1 MTQQSQKQPQ
11 TIEKPRFSIIMV
23 DYDQSVNRD
32 YMRRAIRSLMVQTL
46 SSFEIILLHDGPKER
61 PYQEELDEDQISA
74 IDHIVI
80 TEERYNNWGHSL
92 RDMGIRKA
100 QGEYIVHFNADNVL
114 FPHALERFAFFADQ
128 DFPPIYDKDG
138 VIKNNNDILIFS
150 IYMRGVVFCNGGYS
164 RRVGEEDKYSTI
176 MTGIPTR
183 FRNIDCMQLVMK
195 RQCWLAEN
203 GWYDKSRNS
212 DGIMY
217 PDLVAKYGARY
228 IPEVLG
234 EHW

>member
-1 MTQQSQKQPQ
+1 MAKTPVQKP
-11 TIEKPRFSIIMV
+11 KFSIIMV

-32 YMRRAIRSLMVQTL
+32 YMRRAIQCLMVQTFTE
-46 SSFEIILLHDGPKER
+46 FEIILLHDGPKEQS
-61 PYQEELDEDQISA
+61 YQKELSPDQFNF
-74 IDHIVI
+74 IDHIIV
-80 TEERYNNWGHSL
+80 TEKRKNDWGHTL

-100 QGEYIVHFNADNVL
+100 RGDYIIHFNADNVL
-114 FPHALERFAFFADQ
+114 FPHSLERFAFFADQ
-128 DFPPIYDKDG
+128 KLPPIHDKSG
-138 VIKNNNDILIFS
+138 AIKNDNSILIFS

-164 RRVGEEDKYSTI
+164 RRVGQEDTYSTI

-195 RQCWLAEN
+195 RECWLAEG

-212 DGIMY
+212 DGMMY

>member
-1 MTQQSQKQPQ
+1 MPKISVAQPS
-11 TIEKPRFSIIMV
+11 FSIIMV

-32 YMRRAIRSLMVQTL
+32 YMRRAIQCLMVQTFQK
-46 SSFEIILLHDGPKER
+46 FEVIVLHDGPKST
-61 PYQEELDEDQISA
+61 PYEEELNQDQFNF
-74 IDHIVI
+74 IDKIIV
-80 TEERYNNWGHSL
+80 TEQRFNNWGHTL
-92 RDMGIRKA
+92 RDMGIREAK
-100 QGEYIVHFNADNVL
+100 GGYIVHFNADNVL
-114 FPHALERFAFFADQ
+114 FPHALERFAFYANQ
-128 DFPPIYDKDG
+128 ELPPIYDKQG
-138 VIKNNNDILIFS
+138 QVKNDNTILIFS

-164 RRVGEEDKYSTI
+164 RRVGEEEKYSTI

-195 RQCWLAEN
+195 RECWLAEN